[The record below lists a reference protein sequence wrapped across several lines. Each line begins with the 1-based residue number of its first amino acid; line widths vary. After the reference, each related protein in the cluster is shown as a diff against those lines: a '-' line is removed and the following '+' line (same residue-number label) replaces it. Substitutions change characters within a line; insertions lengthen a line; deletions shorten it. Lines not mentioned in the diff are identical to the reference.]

1 MKLGYR
7 PALDGLR
14 AVAISAVVLYHA
26 GGFVPGG
33 YLGVDLFFV
42 LSGFLIT
49 TLLLGERADRGSVS
63 LRNFYRRRAL
73 RLLPALFLLLAIFIA
88 VSMIFAVL
96 EDRAL
101 QRDLFGVAA
110 GIGYFANIAMTGE
123 PMTRPMPEELR
134 HLWSLAA
141 EEQFYLLWPP
151 ILLLVLRGRTRLALV
166 VVAAGVALT
175 TLRQL
180 ELYTDGASWQRI
192 GFGVD
197 TRSVSILVGCLLAL
211 AITLPRWPRLGRA
224 RWLEPVAIGCLLAFL
239 FLDLGRE
246 LFAGPLLVFAICCA
260 VLIVGALDDRSP
272 LAGLLSL
279 GAVVFLGRISYSLY
293 LWHLPVFVAFGIN
306 EQQAELMAVPAVLV
320 AVVCAVASYYL
331 IELPFLRKKRRPS
344 HRGGIRET
352 AHADRDRVRLA
363 EGAT

>member
-1 MKLGYR
+1 MRLGYR

-14 AVAISAVVLYHA
+14 AVAITAVVLYHA

-49 TLLLGERADRGSVS
+49 TLLLGELADRGSVS
-63 LRNFYRRRAL
+63 LRSFYRRRAL
-73 RLLPALFLLLAIFIA
+73 RLLPALFVLLATFTV
-88 VSMIFAVL
+88 VSTIFAVL
-96 EDRAL
+96 EDRSL
-101 QRDLFGVAA
+101 QKDLFGVAA

-123 PMTRPMPEELR
+123 PATHPMPEELR

-151 ILLLVLRGRTRLALV
+151 ILFLVLRGRTRLALV

-180 ELYTDGASWQRI
+180 QLYTDGASWQRI

-211 AITLPRWPRLGRA
+211 AMTLPRWPWLARA
-224 RWLEPVAIGCLLAFL
+224 RWLEPVAIGSLLAFL
-239 FLDLGRE
+239 FVDLERV

-260 VLIVGALDDRSP
+260 VLIVRALDDRSP
-272 LAGLLSL
+272 LAAVLSL
-279 GAVVFLGRISYSLY
+279 GAVVFLGRISYALY
-293 LWHLPVFVAFGIN
+293 LWHFPVFGAFGIN
-306 EQQAELMAVPAVLV
+306 EQKAELAAIPAILV
-320 AVVCAVASYYL
+320 AVAFAVASYYV
-331 IELPFLRKKRRPS
+331 IELPFLRRKHRP
-344 HRGGIRET
+344 RLTTDREARPPEIHSVT
-352 AHADRDRVRLA
+352 LA
-363 EGAT
+363 ESRV